1 MRVLVL
7 DTDPWRGMGIARVLD
22 NAQDMTAIL
31 EKDLGDQ
38 TLSKSLASVVLVAE
52 GVTHSDARRSLQAIR
67 RKFPDARILVHGEQ
81 NDPSVIARFVADG
94 ADGYF
99 ALSLGEEKLLKA
111 IRVLSRGCMWLPEQ
125 AVPTVVN
132 ELRSGRMRATEESM
146 TAQEY
151 ELLKMLES
159 GLSNKEMATR
169 LGVAEVTV
177 KAHLGRLYRR
187 CGVKTR
193 VQLLGYAMRNRILTR
208 H

>member
-22 NAQDMTAIL
+22 RAQDMTAIL

-38 TLSKSLASVVLVAE
+38 TLSKSLASVVLVSEAA
-52 GVTHSDARRSLQAIR
+52 THSDARRSLQAIR

-99 ALSLGEEKLLKA
+99 ALSLGEEKLVKA
-111 IRVLSRGCMWLPEQ
+111 IRVLAKGCMWLPEQ
-125 AVPTVVN
+125 AVPTVVK
-132 ELRSGRMRATEESM
+132 ELRSGRMTATESL

-159 GLSNKEMATR
+159 GLSNKEMAAR

-193 VQLLGYAMRNRILTR
+193 VQLLGYAMRNRLLAR

>member
-7 DTDPWRGMGIARVLD
+7 DSDPWRGMGIARVLD
-22 NAQDMTAIL
+22 RAQDITAVL

-38 TLSKSLASVVLVAE
+38 TLSKSFASVVLVAE

-67 RKFPDARILVHGEQ
+67 RKFPSARILVHGEQ

-111 IRVLSRGCMWLPEQ
+111 VRVLARGCMWLPEQ
-125 AVPTVVN
+125 AIGTVVR
-132 ELRSGRMRATEESM
+132 ELRDGQTSTTDQTLS
-146 TAQEY
+146 TQDY
-151 ELLKMLES
+151 NLLKMLEA
-159 GLSNKEMATR
+159 GLSNKEMASR

-193 VQLLGYAMRNRILTR
+193 VQLLAHAVRNHLLA
-208 H
+208 HH

>member
-22 NAQDMTAIL
+22 RAQDITAVL

-38 TLSKSLASVVLVAE
+38 TLSKSLASVVLVSEA
-52 GVTHSDARRSLQAIR
+52 VTHSDARRSLQAIR
-67 RKFPDARILVHGEQ
+67 RKFPNARILVHGEQ
-81 NDPSVIARFVADG
+81 DDPSVIARFVADG

-99 ALSLGEEKLLKA
+99 ALSLGEDKLLKA
-111 IRVLSRGCMWLPEQ
+111 IRVLARGCMWLPEQ
-125 AVPTVVN
+125 AVGTVVH
-132 ELRSGRMRATEESM
+132 ELRDGRTRALESAL
-146 TAQEY
+146 TTQEY
-151 ELLKMLES
+151 DLLKMLEA

-169 LGVAEVTV
+169 LGVAEVTI
-177 KAHLGRLYRR
+177 KAHLGRLFRR

-193 VQLLGYAMRNRILTR
+193 VQLLAYAMRNRLLSR

>member
-22 NAQDMTAIL
+22 RAHDMTAVL

-38 TLSKSLASVVLVAE
+38 TLSKSLASVVLISE
-52 GVTHSDARRSLQAIR
+52 GLTQADARRSLQAIR
-67 RKFPDARILVHGEQ
+67 RKFPAARILVHGDQ
-81 NDPSVIARFVADG
+81 SDPSAIARIVADG

-111 IRVLSRGCMWLPEQ
+111 IRVLARGCVWLPEQ
-125 AVPTVVN
+125 AVGRVVH
-132 ELRSGRMRATEESM
+132 ELHNGRAKAAASPL
-146 TAQEY
+146 TAQEL
-151 ELLKMLES
+151 ELLKMLEA
-159 GLSNKEMATR
+159 GLSNKEMAQR
-169 LGVAEVTV
+169 LGMAEVTI

-193 VQLLGYAMRNRILTR
+193 VQLLAHAMRNRLLS
-208 H
+208 HH